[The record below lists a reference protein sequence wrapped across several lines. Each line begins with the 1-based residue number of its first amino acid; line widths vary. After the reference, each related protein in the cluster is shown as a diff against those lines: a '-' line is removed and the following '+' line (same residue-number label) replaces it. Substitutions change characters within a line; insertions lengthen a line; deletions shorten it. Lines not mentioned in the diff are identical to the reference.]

1 MSGVSLGY
9 LKGCGFMKIAV
20 TGKGGVGKTTL
31 AGILARIYAAGGY
44 KVLAVDADPDSN
56 LASALGFPDKVVD
69 RIVPLSEMKDLI
81 AQRTEAIPGVI
92 GQMFKLNPRVDDI
105 PEKYCVTHNGV
116 KLLVMGTVKEGG
128 MGCICPEHAFLKA
141 LMSHL
146 LLSTNEI
153 LILDMEAG
161 IEHLG
166 RATAQTVD
174 AFVVVVE
181 PGKRSIQTLK
191 AVKKLASDIGVETV
205 FAVGNKIKNQE
216 EKDFIIGSCG
226 EIPVLGFMSYD
237 EDVVCADRL
246 GVSPYEQSSKKVRE
260 IKKIKAEL
268 ESRLR
273 TCG

>member
-1 MSGVSLGY
+1 MR
-9 LKGCGFMKIAV
+9 IAV

-31 AGILARIYAAGGY
+31 AGVLARSYADDGY

-56 LASALGFPDKVVD
+56 LASALGFPEEITEK
-69 RIVPLSEMKDLI
+69 IVPLSDMKDLI
-81 AQRTEAIPGVI
+81 AQRTEAKPGAI

-105 PEKYCVTHNGV
+105 PEKYCVTHNNV
-116 KLLVMGTVKEGG
+116 TLLVMGTVKEGG

-146 LLSTNEI
+146 ILRTNEA

-166 RATAQTVD
+166 RATAQSVD
-174 AFVVVVE
+174 AFLVVVE

-191 AVKKLASDIGVETV
+191 AVEKLARDIGIKNI
-205 FAVGNKIKNQE
+205 FAVGNKIKSPE
-216 EKDFIIGSCG
+216 EETFILDSCG
-226 EIPVLGFMSYD
+226 DIPVLGFMSHD
-237 EDVVCADRL
+237 ENIMHADRL
-246 GVSPYEQSSKKVRE
+246 GVSPYERSRKIILEVKM
-260 IKKIKAEL
+260 IKEEL

-273 TCG
+273 TSG